1 MNKLKKDQR
10 FHYDVTLVTKYK
22 SVQKVFLLLVF
33 VTLGKVYHCS
43 LPVDALGGHVFFFVL
58 FCFWLSPNA
67 HGKAA
72 LFLSCTHYE

>member
-43 LPVDALGGHVFFFVL
+43 LPVDALGGHVFFL
-58 FCFWLSPNA
+58 FCFVF
-67 HGKAA
+67 G
-72 LFLSCTHYE
+72 

>member
-33 VTLGKVYHCS
+33 VMLGKVYHCS
-43 LPVDALGGHVFFFVL
+43 LPVDALGGHVFFCFVL
-58 FCFWLSPNA
+58 FLAEP
-67 HGKAA
+67 K
-72 LFLSCTHYE
+72 CTWQSSSFSFMHPL